1 MPPLLREWVPEGHL
15 VWTVLDA
22 VGEMDLGAFYVSYH
36 ADGRGRPACDPSMMV
51 ASLPYA
57 YPRGNRSSRGIE
69 RACVEDVAC
78 RVICSNL
85 VLDHSTI
92 AEFRVRYEDALA
104 ELFTSVLLLCRK
116 AGWSGSA
123 WLLSM
128 GQGSGRTPRAR
139 PIAAMSRSRARSWP
153 RRRRRTGARTSFMA
167 RRAAMSCRS
176 GWPRARGGGPRCARP
191 GRSSNASVRGST
203 ARRGRREPGRPR
215 LWRSGSTRR
224 GLLPAP
230 MVGGREAPGA
240 RGAARA
246 GGAADPAVAVRAA
259 LGVGTPAGGGAC
271 GRAPG
276 EPGSRSSIS
285 MVRSTCTTRRSR
297 SSSRA
302 THVGCSSGGVACG
315 PPRPPTVCGRF
326 LAAIAAPRSG
336 FPSAR
341 RRSSRSCCRL
351 GPAASRAGR
360 ASSGSGTARA
370 RVCG

>member
-36 ADGRGRPACDPSMMV
+36 ADGHGRPAYDPSMMV

-57 YPRGNRSSRGIE
+57 YPRGTRSPRGIE

-104 ELFTSVLLLCRK
+104 ELFNSVLLLCRK

-224 GLLPAP
+224 FVARAH
-230 MVGGREAPGA
+230 GRRA
-240 RGAARA
+240 RGA
-246 GGAADPAVAVRAA
+246 G
-259 LGVGTPAGGGAC
+259 
-271 GRAPG
+271 
-276 EPGSRSSIS
+276 
-285 MVRSTCTTRRSR
+285 RSR
-297 SSSRA
+297 SGARWRRGRSR
-302 THVGCSSGGVACG
+302 GRG
-315 PPRPPTVCGRF
+315 P
-326 LAAIAAPRSG
+326 
-336 FPSAR
+336 
-341 RRSSRSCCRL
+341 
-351 GPAASRAGR
+351 
-360 ASSGSGTARA
+360 SGSGSRHAGWRRSLWSSTGRTWEPEQHLHGPFDLYDAPISFFEPGDPRGLFLGDYMGLETIEGNDVINFFASTISDGADVHALRA
-370 RVCG
+370 NHPQ